1 MSPQSL
7 NQRRAVAVFLVFAF
21 AYFLSTLVRAI
32 TATLSPTLVDEFGLQ
47 ARELG
52 LLAGGIFWALQR
64 PSCPWGTGWTA
75 MDPNAC

>member
-1 MSPQSL
+1 MSPHSL
-7 NQRRAVAVFLVFAF
+7 NQRRAVAVFVVFAF

-52 LLAGGIFWALQR
+52 LLAGGYFLGFAA
-64 PSCPWGTGWTA
+64 PS
-75 MDPNAC
+75 AC